1 MEFIKRHKKTTLIAI
16 ATLIALILILVV
28 IGGVHSKLDKTS
40 DAPVIEETGF
50 QTVIPSGKTI
60 SQLGGWQRISPLNTA
75 PVYAYADKIGDVTI
89 SVSQQ
94 PLPTSFAGSVDEKV
108 SELATAYSATN
119 TLDAEGVK
127 VYIGTSAKGPQST
140 IFTKND
146 LLILIK
152 SQENID
158 NESWIRYI
166 TSLR

>member
-1 MEFIKRHKKTTLIAI
+1 MEFIKRHKKTTLIAS
-16 ATLIALILILVV
+16 ATAIALILILV
-28 IGGVHSKLDKTS
+28 ITGVFRSGLNKTS
-40 DAPVIEETGF
+40 DTPVIEETGF
-50 QTVIPSGKTI
+50 QTVLPSDKTI

-75 PVYAYADKIGDVTI
+75 PVYAYADKIGDVII

-108 SELATAYSATN
+108 AELATAYSATN
-119 TLDAEGVK
+119 TLNASGTK

-158 NESWIRYI
+158 NDSWIRYI
-166 TSLR
+166 SSLR